1 MGNVH
6 LALGPVLYETEPT
19 LSAFP
24 VEAQAGLGMG
34 AAVLIAAVVLLTLMY
49 R

>member
-1 MGNVH
+1 MGNVR
-6 LALGPVLYETEPT
+6 LALGSVQYETEPT

-24 VEAQAGLGMG
+24 LEAQLGLGMG
-34 AAVLIAAVVLLTLMY
+34 AAVLIAAILLLTLMY